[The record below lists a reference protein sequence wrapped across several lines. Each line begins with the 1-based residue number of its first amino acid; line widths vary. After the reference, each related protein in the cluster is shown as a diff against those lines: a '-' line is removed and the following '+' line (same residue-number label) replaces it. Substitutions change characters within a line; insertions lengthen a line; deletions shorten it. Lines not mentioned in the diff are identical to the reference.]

1 LRRHGVSGSFGV
13 SIARN
18 RRKPEREQTRID
30 EEAMAMP
37 KKASAKATKKSPRGK
52 KAASTK
58 STKSVGA
65 ARQKQ
70 RAAKYEQPGAPWWK
84 QHLPQA

>member
-1 LRRHGVSGSFGV
+1 
-13 SIARN
+13 
-18 RRKPEREQTRID
+18 
-30 EEAMAMP
+30 MP

-52 KAASTK
+52 RTVSTK
-58 STKSVGA
+58 SAKSAGG